1 MRCSAPLLALC
12 CVTAP
17 APLVGQEMFVQAA
30 ETGQGVSRI
39 RGNDCLVLTAGHV
52 AANGASGRVVTD
64 GGVSAPA
71 TFAREYR
78 DDVAILRVS
87 AGSEFPCGPWRVP
100 DTVDVILNSA
110 TSGYLRL
117 RTQAGGLT
125 QIPVSIV
132 ARNDRFLTV
141 APTTGQI
148 RQTMSG
154 SPLYVGG
161 EMVGML
167 LSVDADA
174 GRGHVFRV
182 DALEDLV
189 RSYLADRTP
198 AGGTPPQLR
207 ADPRSYRTVVLRAKP
222 DDVSENGAR
231 KALQRLG
238 LFEKT
243 LNPAGRGVSNRYDS
257 LSVPVAYLGV
267 GARNLPDTPGAL
279 VTRADSGPARVAGIA
294 QGDVILAFDATPVQG
309 SLHLLR
315 LVRTNEGGRVVAI
328 KLLRHNAPLTLRVV
342 LGERTDNIVIDYA
355 TGLMWIPPSSAAYSL
370 ADAEEYVRQWN
381 YLAYGGHTDW
391 RLPTLEEALSL
402 MEPFVGEGQR
412 THLDEKYFLRIYSGV
427 WTADECQGLRWI
439 VNYERG
445 SLDCLLKNVVKAT
458 MLVR

>member
-1 MRCSAPLLALC
+1 MRCSVPLLALC

-52 AANGASGRVVTD
+52 AANGASGRVVTE

-189 RSYLADRTP
+189 RSYLADRARPAPTP
-198 AGGTPPQLR
+198 LPQPAPDRFRIVTLR
-207 ADPRSYRTVVLRAKP
+207 SKP
-222 DDVSENGAR
+222 DNPSEGSAR
-231 KALQRLG
+231 KALQRLD
-238 LFEKT
+238 LFEAG
-243 LNPAGRGVSNRYDS
+243 LNPAGHGVANQYVP
-257 LSVPVAYLGV
+257 LNVPVASLGLST
-267 GARNLPDTPGAL
+267 RNLGDSLGAL
-279 VTRADSGPARVAGIA
+279 VTRVDSGPARVAGIA
-294 QGDVILAFDATPVQG
+294 PGDFILAFDATPVKATN
-309 SLHLLR
+309 HLYW
-315 LVRTNEGGRVVAI
+315 LVRRSQSGRVIAI
-328 KLLRHNAPLTLRVV
+328 KLLRNNAPHTLRVV
-342 LGERTDNIVIDYA
+342 LSERNESVIVDYA
-355 TGLMWIPPSSAAYSL
+355 TALMWTRPSSNIHSF
-370 ADAEEYVRQWN
+370 ADAEEYLRQWN
-381 YLAYGGHTDW
+381 YLGYGGHSDW

-402 MEPFVGEGQR
+402 MEPFVTEGQR
-412 THLDEKYFLRIYSGV
+412 SRLNETYFSRPYSDV
-427 WTADECQGLRWI
+427 WTSDDCGGLRWA
-439 VNYERG
+439 VDYEKG
-445 SLDCLLKNVVKAT
+445 TLHCGLKEHLKAV
-458 MLVR
+458 MMVR